1 MLSILGVHQ
10 VNQQRPFKRQIYN
23 HFRTNCGVIWLR
35 YKWKMDQIN
44 QKQEKALLLKGQT
57 AQVGPIPVFLMV
69 TLMFPIANSS
79 DFHL

>member
-1 MLSILGVHQ
+1 
-10 VNQQRPFKRQIYN
+10 
-23 HFRTNCGVIWLR
+23 
-35 YKWKMDQIN
+35 MDQIN